1 MESPQ
6 KSSAGPDLEKRLNA
20 VQSQLGMYARDLKEL
35 LAREQKKSQQLQASN
50 QQMQAY
56 ARDLKAAFDAERRRA
71 QELEKAY
78 ADTVVRLAL
87 ASRYKD
93 EETGTH
99 IHRISHFSKTL
110 ALCIGLPPG
119 KAQLI
124 FDAAP
129 MHDVGKVG
137 IPDAIMQKPGPLD
150 EKEWDAIKQH
160 PTFGATLLA
169 GSSSGLLEMAR
180 EVALTHH
187 ERWDGSGYP
196 NSLKGEQ
203 IPLAGRVV
211 MLVDTYD
218 ALRSQR
224 PYKPALPHVTACDIM
239 LNGNDRTSPTHFDP
253 QLLEAF
259 REIHLEFDR
268 IFTQFTEDLE
278 GSPGTNTRS

>member
-1 MESPQ
+1 
-6 KSSAGPDLEKRLNA
+6 
-20 VQSQLGMYARDLKEL
+20 
-35 LAREQKKSQQLQASN
+35 
-50 QQMQAY
+50 
-56 ARDLKAAFDAERRRA
+56 
-71 QELEKAY
+71 
-78 ADTVVRLAL
+78 
-87 ASRYKD
+87 
-93 EETGTH
+93 
-99 IHRISHFSKTL
+99 
-110 ALCIGLPPG
+110 
-119 KAQLI
+119 
-124 FDAAP
+124 
-129 MHDVGKVG
+129 
-137 IPDAIMQKPGPLD
+137 
-150 EKEWDAIKQH
+150 
-160 PTFGATLLA
+160 
-169 GSSSGLLEMAR
+169 MAR

-268 IFTQFTEDLE
+268 IFTEFTEELG